1 MRLLRR
7 QVLPALL
14 LRRTKAS
21 EAGVLALPPRAVVV
35 RRDAFSPAEADYYEA
50 LYTQSQAQFSTC
62 VYYRV
67 VFNRVFSF
75 FYFFHCCVFSLC
87 ISVVYP
93 CLLID
98 HTASL

>member
-62 VYYRV
+62 V
-67 VFNRVFSF
+67 FLCCI
-75 FYFFHCCVFSLC
+75 CCVSFPFF
-87 ISVVYP
+87 VF
-93 CLLID
+93 
-98 HTASL
+98 

>member
-7 QVLPALL
+7 EVLPALL

-21 EAGVLALPPRAVVV
+21 EAGALALPPRAVVV

-62 VYYRV
+62 V
-67 VFNRVFSF
+67 
-75 FYFFHCCVFSLC
+75 CCVS
-87 ISVVYP
+87 
-93 CLLID
+93 
-98 HTASL
+98 